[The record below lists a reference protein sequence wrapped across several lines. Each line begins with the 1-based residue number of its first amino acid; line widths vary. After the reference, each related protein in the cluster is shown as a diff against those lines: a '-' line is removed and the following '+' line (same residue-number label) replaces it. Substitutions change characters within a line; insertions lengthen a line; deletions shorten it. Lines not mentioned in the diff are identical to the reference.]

1 MITIFIAVMM
11 LRVILVTNLRQPFP
25 IYGNTTL
32 KLRTNAIVR
41 FLMTFSGK
49 FGVIT
54 LINVG

>member
-11 LRVILVTNLRQPFP
+11 LRVILVTNLRKPFA
-25 IYGNTTL
+25 IYGNVTL

-49 FGVIT
+49 FGGIFR
-54 LINVG
+54 